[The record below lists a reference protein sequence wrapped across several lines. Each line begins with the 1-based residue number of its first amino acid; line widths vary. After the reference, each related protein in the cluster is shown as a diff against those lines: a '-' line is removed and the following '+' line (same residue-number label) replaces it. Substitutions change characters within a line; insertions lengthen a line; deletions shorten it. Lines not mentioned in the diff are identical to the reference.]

1 MLKETLTEMVQVLQI
16 SSAQGP
22 AECELA
28 VRHALRA
35 VCREAELAGIAV
47 SMVEEFPTSYGYRSV
62 LLELSGAAH
71 AVETLV
77 KSWAG
82 SVQWICASPIR
93 IGYPRKNWFIG
104 VQILPSPKALPDDNT
119 IVFQTCKASGK
130 GGQHVNK
137 TESAVRATHTT
148 SGLSVKVQTE
158 RSQHAN
164 KRLARHLLAVK
175 LAALASAHQAEQAQA
190 THTLHGLV
198 ERGNPVRVF
207 RGEIFARV
215 G

>member
-1 MLKETLTEMVQVLQI
+1 MLKETLIEMVQMLQI

-35 VCREAELAGIAV
+35 VCREAESAGIAV
-47 SMVEEFPTSYGYRSV
+47 SMVEEFPTSHGYRSV

-77 KSWAG
+77 QNWAG
-82 SVQWICASPIR
+82 SVQWICASPMR
-93 IGYPRKNWFIG
+93 VGYPRKNWFIG

-164 KRLARHLLAVK
+164 KRLARELLGIK
-175 LAALASAHQAEQAQA
+175 LAQLQSTHQMQHAQA
-190 THTLHGLV
+190 AHVLHGQV
-198 ERGNPVRVF
+198 ERGNPIRVF
-207 RGEIFARV
+207 CGEAFQPR
-215 G
+215 